1 MSNTKFISLTLGLAA
16 GISISI
22 AASQPIQAAD
32 IVYNPP
38 SDITEWKNANR
49 SRGVSRGVSRGS
61 SRGVSRG
68 ACQSIS
74 KDFSLRVLVPGI
86 GNTISEQPTLY
97 WSISQA
103 LSAQFE
109 LTLKPIMPPGSFDF
123 PEPLIDKTL
132 HLSVNKGIQALSLV
146 QHNAKLD
153 INTQYEWS
161 ISLVCDSENPS
172 INIFDSGTIK
182 RVEPSN
188 FLNGRIKGANE
199 RQLPYIYAEN
209 GVWYDALDTL
219 SRLIQKDDNSLST
232 VRASLLKQGGLS
244 DVDI

>member
-1 MSNTKFISLTLGLAA
+1 MNNAKFISLTLGLAA

-38 SDITEWKNANR
+38 SDITEWKNANH
-49 SRGVSRGVSRGS
+49 SRGVSRGVSRGP
-61 SRGVSRG
+61 SRGIRG

-97 WSISQA
+97 WSISQP

-109 LTLKPIMPPGSFDF
+109 LTLKPIMPPGSFEF
-123 PEPLIDKTL
+123 PEPLIDKTV

-172 INIFDSGTIK
+172 INIFDSGIIK

-188 FLNGRIKGANE
+188 TLNERIKGANE

-219 SRLIQKDDNSLST
+219 SRLIQKDNSLST
-232 VRASLLKQGGLS
+232 VRASLLKQGGLYGI
-244 DVDI
+244 DI

>member
-1 MSNTKFISLTLGLAA
+1 MNNAKFISLTLGLAA

-49 SRGVSRGVSRGS
+49 SRGVSRGVSRGP
-61 SRGVSRG
+61 SRGIRG

-109 LTLKPIMPPGSFDF
+109 LTLKPIMPPGSFEF

-172 INIFDSGTIK
+172 INIFDSGIIK

-188 FLNGRIKGANE
+188 TLNERIKGANE

-219 SRLIQKDDNSLST
+219 SRLIQKDNSLST
-232 VRASLLKQGGLS
+232 VRASLLKQGGLYGI
-244 DVDI
+244 DI

>member
-1 MSNTKFISLTLGLAA
+1 MNNAKFISLTLGLAA

-38 SDITEWKNANR
+38 SGMTEEKVASH
-49 SRGVSRGVSRGS
+49 SRGVSRGVSRGP
-61 SRGVSRG
+61 SRGIRG

-97 WSISQA
+97 WSISQP

-109 LTLKPIMPPGSFDF
+109 LTLKPIMPPGSFEF
-123 PEPLIDKTL
+123 PEPLIDKTV

-172 INIFDSGTIK
+172 INIFDSGIIK

-188 FLNGRIKGANE
+188 TLNERIKGANE

-219 SRLIQKDDNSLST
+219 SRLIQKDNSLST
-232 VRASLLKQGGLS
+232 VRASLLKQGGLYGI
-244 DVDI
+244 DI

>member
-1 MSNTKFISLTLGLAA
+1 MNNAKFISLTLGLAA

-49 SRGVSRGVSRGS
+49 SRGVSRGVSRGP
-61 SRGVSRG
+61 SRGIRG

-97 WSISQA
+97 WSISQP

-109 LTLKPIMPPGSFDF
+109 LTLKPIMPPGSFEF
-123 PEPLIDKTL
+123 PEPLIDKTV

-172 INIFDSGTIK
+172 INIFDSGIIK

-188 FLNGRIKGANE
+188 TLNERIKGANE

-219 SRLIQKDDNSLST
+219 SRLIQKDNSLST
-232 VRASLLKQGGLS
+232 VRASLLKQGGLYGI
-244 DVDI
+244 DI